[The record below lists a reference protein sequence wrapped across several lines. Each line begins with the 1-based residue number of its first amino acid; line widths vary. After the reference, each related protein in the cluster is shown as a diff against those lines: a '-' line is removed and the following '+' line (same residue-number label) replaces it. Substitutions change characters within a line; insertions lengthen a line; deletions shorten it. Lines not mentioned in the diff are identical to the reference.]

1 MGLIIEVM
9 LGCYVDFNIRFI
21 ANENIEKTFP
31 IKFFG
36 VILDENASWKDHI
49 HTIEKKLA
57 ENFGL
62 LYRAKQLLNV
72 ESHKIIYFS

>member
-9 LGCYVDFNIRFI
+9 LGCYVDFNITFI

-49 HTIEKKLA
+49 HTIEKKGTKNL
-57 ENFGL
+57 GL
-62 LYRAKQLLNV
+62 RYHAKQLLNE
-72 ESHKIIYFS
+72 ESLKIVYFY